1 MGGGEICR
9 TRIRLMM
16 LIPAVI
22 LPAVIII
29 IALSKS
35 TVIGKSSMRSTHS
48 VQEQIT
54 ANSIDLTT
62 VGTDEVQ
69 DSIRE

>member
-1 MGGGEICR
+1 
-9 TRIRLMM
+9 MM